1 MELRADSGLPF
12 PRELVFTTYRDDL
25 LKLLPYL
32 SNVRSIE
39 VKSRKENGSVVEM
52 VNDWAGGGDI
62 PAAVR
67 AVLSES
73 MLSWT
78 DHASWNKEAMWCDW
92 RIETRAFTEAV
103 HCAGRNS
110 FADDGAGGT
119 ILQIRGTL
127 DIDPKKLR
135 GVPGFVA
142 GKVARGVET
151 FLVEKIQANLVDT
164 VKGLRAYLDSR

>member
-1 MELRADSGLPF
+1 MELRADSRLAF
-12 PRELVFTTYRDDL
+12 PRKLVFATYRDDI

-32 SNVRSIE
+32 SNVRRID
-39 VKSRKENGSVVEM
+39 VKSRRENGPVVEM

-78 DHASWNKEAMWCDW
+78 DHAAWNEESMCCDW

-103 HCAGRNS
+103 HCAGQNS

-127 DIDPKKLR
+127 DIDPKQLR

-142 GKVARGVET
+142 GKVARGVEA

-164 VKGLRAYLDSR
+164 VKGLKEYLSCC